1 MVAVASIS
9 NLTRKLTPFSPL
21 TGLPVELLELW
32 TLLCLLW
39 TRCATS
45 NKVKATF
52 TYAHFLNF
60 SQMASARWRVLCG
73 SDSCNEAVQQSAVPP
88 SWSVNCLSVFF
99 RVKLFFSMRVG
110 ALVSLGMFSYLWPGS
125 YFSVF
130 QTRDFPLS
138 VLALLIFKQEAKDPC
153 QGRQYRTRAVSASYS
168 GPDCLGP
175 SYFVGGFCP
184 NIQVAICPSTSTI
197 YCFIF

>member
-1 MVAVASIS
+1 MWVQQLQRGSATIS
-9 NLTRKLTPFSPL
+9 HAPL
-21 TGLPVELLELW
+21 LVGQLPV
-32 TLLCLLW
+32 
-39 TRCATS
+39 S
-45 NKVKATF
+45 I
-52 TYAHFLNF
+52 
-60 SQMASARWRVLCG
+60 
-73 SDSCNEAVQQSAVPP
+73 
-88 SWSVNCLSVFF
+88 F
-99 RVKLFFSMRVG
+99 RVKFFFSMRVG

-184 NIQVAICPSTSTI
+184 NIQVAICPSTSNI
-197 YCFIF
+197 YFILYQSFEIALFIFINFIHLYLAVQVYSIYPY